1 MKKIFLFSA
10 FVCLLLTGAVFAQQ
24 KAANF
29 AGYWELDAAKSKLP
43 ERMRIESMTLNV
55 AQTDKELKVETHV
68 KRAPRP
74 EGEMPSGGNGG
85 APPMPM
91 PDGGRGIRQGNGTG
105 SGIGGGR
112 GGMMGGG
119 NGTMTYNL
127 DGSEMVIKSETPNGM
142 PPTTISVRAKTES
155 DGKLTIT
162 SSRSFET
169 PNGAMSFKNTETW
182 ELLDGG
188 ATLKIARETESP
200 RGTQTTEMYFTKKA
214 ASAAQIVVAPA
225 SPAQT
230 MIIVGETA
238 PANTQ
243 AVKQIS
249 KGVLNGSA
257 ISLVKP
263 AYPAEARESKASGAV
278 NVQVVIDEQ
287 GNVLSAKAVS
297 GDTKLRAASEEAA
310 RASKFAPTVLSGVP
324 VKVTGVIVYNF
335 VP

>member
-1 MKKIFLFSA
+1 MKKLSLLTA
-10 FVCLLLTGAVFAQQ
+10 FVYLLLTAGAVSAQE

-29 AGYWELDAAKSKLP
+29 TGVWELDAAKSKLP

-55 AQTDKELKVETHV
+55 AQTDKELKVETLV

-74 EGEMPSGGNGG
+74 EAEMPNGGNGG
-85 APPMPM
+85 APPPPM
-91 PDGGRGIRQGNGTG
+91 PPDGNRGNGTG
-105 SGIGGGR
+105 AGVRGGR

-119 NGTMTYNL
+119 NGTVTYNL
-127 DGSEMVIKSETPNGM
+127 DGKEKTIGTAWLDGSPNS
-142 PPTTISVRAKTES
+142 SVSLKAKMEN
-155 DGKLTIT
+155 DGKLTLVST
-162 SSRSFET
+162 RNVET
-169 PNGAMSFKNTETW
+169 PNGAMSFKTTETW

-188 ATLKIARETESP
+188 ATLKVARETETP
-200 RGTQTTEMYFTKKA
+200 RGAQTSEMYFTKKI
-214 ASAAQIVVAPA
+214 STDSGMTQAPA
-225 SPAQT
+225 SS
-230 MIIVGETA
+230 
-238 PANTQ
+238 ANGTNMATGQ
-243 AVKQIS
+243 GVKQIS

-257 ISLVKP
+257 VSLVKP

-287 GNVLSAKAVS
+287 GNVISAKAVS

-310 RASKFAPTVLSGVP
+310 RASKFSPTVLSGVA